1 MLHLPQR
8 NYIMISILWRLPAA
22 SISWNRQRNVCE
34 WRINLI
40 KTLIRWT
47 VSSGYQKC
55 MQQYEYERDVML
67 CGNYK
72 LGKFMV
78 DLFSIEIHCCH

>member
-47 VSSGYQKC
+47 VSSRYQKC